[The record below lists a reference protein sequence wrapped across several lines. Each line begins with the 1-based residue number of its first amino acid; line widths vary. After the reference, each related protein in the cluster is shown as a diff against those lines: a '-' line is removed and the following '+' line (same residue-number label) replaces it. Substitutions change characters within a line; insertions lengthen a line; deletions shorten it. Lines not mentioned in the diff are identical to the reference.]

1 MTWSASIRPI
11 VERLGRS
18 FCSSTSVRR
27 DLTGSPRW
35 VPFSLSWLLL
45 LDSPRSSCSSS
56 MTVCSETARHK
67 LGSPGPAHNFSL
79 DLTRVPLTTT
89 CRNKWREPLR
99 WASFSRTRISQALCP
114 MAVPPA
120 IVHFPSASR
129 GSYSTLAIGH
139 TCKDVT
145 SQLWT
150 VPTNESYSNQDG
162 TTQQVFW
169 ANLTAPNRKNY
180 SFSATGLQIGASPFT
195 LSTRAYSDPNYG
207 SIAIVQMVL
216 THSLGQKNAT
226 AYRCSIFSTINTYEV
241 NIAKTV
247 LQERLLETV
256 PVGVNL
262 ISAVNTTA
270 VDTSPET
277 LSRRQH
283 YHGYLE

>member
-1 MTWSASIRPI
+1 
-11 VERLGRS
+11 
-18 FCSSTSVRR
+18 
-27 DLTGSPRW
+27 
-35 VPFSLSWLLL
+35 
-45 LDSPRSSCSSS
+45 
-56 MTVCSETARHK
+56 
-67 LGSPGPAHNFSL
+67 
-79 DLTRVPLTTT
+79 
-89 CRNKWREPLR
+89 
-99 WASFSRTRISQALCP
+99 
-114 MAVPPA
+114 
-120 IVHFPSASR
+120 
-129 GSYSTLAIGH
+129 
-139 TCKDVT
+139 
-145 SQLWT
+145 

-226 AYRCSIFSTINTYEV
+226 AYRCSIFPTINTYEV